1 MFMIIKIYPQ
11 AQKCVCTVLA
21 VAAAGVLLTAC
32 RTPEPS
38 RPEGSPPQA
47 LRQDDSVITGLARL
61 NGLLG
66 ITARSYAFDLQPT
79 ETLAVTFHAQKNG
92 VDEPGNTFTHVVDF
106 GVYQKF
112 DRNYPTYEPQEGKR
126 LVDIEIL
133 EPGHSWNPDLVKV
146 AVRLPGFDRYFY
158 YERPTNSSTE
168 FSKDAWISR
177 GGRNVL
183 LKLRYQEPKGN
194 TRTLT
199 VEAEIRSNKSSS

>member
-11 AQKCVCTVLA
+11 AQEFVCTVLA

-79 ETLAVTFHAQKNG
+79 ESLAVIFHAQKDG
-92 VDEPGNTFTHVVDF
+92 VDEPGDTFTRVVDF
-106 GVYQKF
+106 KVYQEF
-112 DRNYPTYEPQEGKR
+112 NRNYPTYEPLEGKR

-133 EPGHSWNPDLVKV
+133 QPGHVGDPDLVKV
-146 AVRLPGFDRYFY
+146 AVRLPGFDRYFL

-168 FSKDAWISR
+168 FSKDAWIGR
-177 GGRNVL
+177 GRRNVL
-183 LKLRYQEPKGN
+183 LKLRYQEPKGDI
-194 TRTLT
+194 RTLT
-199 VEAEIRSNKSSS
+199 VEAEIGSNKSPL